1 MRKEKMRT
9 ASLREIFFNAICLHD
24 TKENHKESQ
33 QLHLVC
39 DDLSPLL
46 ISDLAVSITQMQQLD
61 KEMFKETVFLC
72 SAVGGK
78 EVEKTISPAKQIASV
93 LQLTKG

>member
-1 MRKEKMRT
+1 MKGDEKGENENCFIGR
-9 ASLREIFFNAICLHD
+9 IFFNAICLHD
-24 TKENHKESQ
+24 AKEKHKEIQ
-33 QLHLVC
+33 QPHLVC

-46 ISDLAVSITQMQQLD
+46 ISDPAVSITQTWQLN

-78 EVEKTISPAKQIASV
+78 EVEEKISPAKQIASV
-93 LQLTKG
+93 L